1 MSSTSALANQPAA
14 SGTRGED
21 GLRQELGLLDA
32 TMINVGTIIASS
44 IFIVPSAIAAA
55 FTASFPTILV
65 WIVGAVISLCGALCI
80 AELGAAMPKA
90 GGQFVYLQR
99 AFGPVWGYLYGWG
112 SSVVINPASIA
123 AIAVGFATYFGFF
136 VPLSGAGIKAVAI
149 GSIMLLTVI
158 NCFGLKVGAITQ
170 NVVTLVKIAAVV
182 ALMALCLILPGGNVA
197 NFQPFWPLEP
207 ASSLVGAFG
216 VAMVAVLWG
225 YDGWIEITYVGSE
238 MKNPAR
244 DMPRS
249 ILLSTLLV
257 SVLYVG
263 VSIAIL
269 YVLGRGNA
277 ASSQL
282 VAADAMKVVL
292 GVGGATFITLAVLL
306 STLGSNH
313 GIVFTAARIPY
324 AMAREGQFFRW
335 AARLHPRYATPNTSL
350 IVQGFWSSFLVL
362 LGGYNFLI
370 SCMVFVSFL
379 FYSLS
384 CIAVMVLRKK
394 EPGMPRPYRAWGYPV
409 TPVVFVLFS
418 AYLIVNSIRE
428 LPRASLY
435 GAGFLALGLPF
446 YWYFRR
452 KDAKTLR
459 R

>member
-1 MSSTSALANQPAA
+1 MSSSPTLVTQAA
-14 SGTRGED
+14 AGTRGED
-21 GLRQELGLLDA
+21 GLRKELGLLDA

-55 FTASFPTILV
+55 FTASFPTVLV
-65 WIVGAVISLCGALCI
+65 WVVGAVVSLCGALCI

-99 AFGPVWGYLYGWG
+99 AFGPIWGYLYGWG

-123 AIAVGFATYFGFF
+123 AIAVGFATYAGFF
-136 VPLSGAGIKAVAI
+136 LPLSPNGIKAVAI
-149 GSIMLLTVI
+149 GSILLLTFI
-158 NCFGLKVGAITQ
+158 NCFGLKVGAVTQ
-170 NVVTLVKIAAVV
+170 NVVTIVKIAAVV
-182 ALMALCLILPGGNVA
+182 ALVALCLLLPGGSA
-197 NFQPFWPLEP
+197 RNFQPFWPLEP
-207 ASSLVGAFG
+207 ASSLLGAFG

-238 MKNPAR
+238 MKHPAR

-249 ILLSTLLV
+249 ILLSTVLV

-269 YVLGRGNA
+269 YVLGRDNA
-277 ASSQL
+277 AGSTL
-282 VAADAMKVVL
+282 VAADAMRVVL
-292 GVGGATFITLAVLL
+292 GAGGATFITLAVLL

-324 AMAREGQFFRW
+324 AMAREGRFFSW
-335 AARLHPRYATPNTSL
+335 AGKLHPRFDTPNTSL
-350 IVQGFWSSFLVL
+350 IVQGVWSSVLVL

-370 SCMVFVSFL
+370 SCMIFVSFL

-384 CIAVMVLRKK
+384 CIAVIVLRSK
-394 EPGMPRPYRAWGYPV
+394 EPDMPRPYRAWGYPV

-418 AYLIVNSIRE
+418 AYLIGNSIVE

-452 KDAKTLR
+452 REAKTLSG
-459 R
+459 

>member
-1 MSSTSALANQPAA
+1 MASSPILVSQPAA
-14 SGTRGED
+14 AGTRGED
-21 GLRQELGLLDA
+21 GLRKELGLLDA

-55 FTASFPTILV
+55 FTASFPTVLV
-65 WIVGAVISLCGALCI
+65 WVVGALVSLCGALCI

-99 AFGPVWGYLYGWG
+99 AFGPIWGYLYGWG

-123 AIAVGFATYFGFF
+123 AIAVGFATYAGFF
-136 VPLSGAGIKAVAI
+136 LPLSPNGIKALAI
-149 GSIMLLTVI
+149 GSILLLTFI
-158 NCFGLKVGAITQ
+158 NCFGLKVGAVTQ
-170 NVVTLVKIAAVV
+170 NVVTVVKIAAVV
-182 ALMALCLILPGGNVA
+182 ALVALCLLLPGGSSQ
-197 NFQPFWPLEP
+197 NFQPFWPLERT
-207 ASSLVGAFG
+207 SSLLGAFG

-249 ILLSTLLV
+249 ILLSTVLV

-269 YVLGRGNA
+269 YVLGRDNA
-277 ASSQL
+277 SRSTL

-292 GVGGATFITLAVLL
+292 GAGGATFITLAVLL

-324 AMAREGQFFRW
+324 AMAREGRFFSW
-335 AARLHPRYATPNTSL
+335 AGTLHPRFDTPNTSL
-350 IVQGFWSSFLVL
+350 IVQGVWSSLLVL

-370 SCMVFVSFL
+370 SCMIFVSFL

-384 CIAVMVLRKK
+384 CIAVIVLRRK

-418 AYLIVNSIRE
+418 AYLIGNSIVE

-435 GAGFLALGLPF
+435 GVGFLAMGLPF
-446 YWYFRR
+446 YWYFKSRER
-452 KDAKTLR
+452 GIGS
-459 R
+459 

>member
-1 MSSTSALANQPAA
+1 MPSPASIRPPA
-14 SGTRGED
+14 GAPPGED
-21 GLRQELGLLDA
+21 GLRKELGLLDA

-55 FTASFPTILV
+55 FTASFPTVLV
-65 WIVGAVISLCGALCI
+65 WVVGALVSLCGALCV

-136 VPLSGAGIKAVAI
+136 VPLSPTGIKVVAI
-149 GSIMLLTVI
+149 GSILLLTLI

-170 NVVTLVKIAAVV
+170 NVVTIVKIAAVI
-182 ALMALCLILPGGNVA
+182 ALILLCLVLPGGNSG
-197 NFQPFWPLEP
+197 NFQPFWPGEQ
-207 ASSLVGAFG
+207 ASSLLGAFG

-249 ILLSTLLV
+249 ILLSTVLV

-269 YVLGRGNA
+269 YVLGRENA
-277 ASSQL
+277 AKSSL

-292 GVGGATFITLAVLL
+292 GAGGATFITLAVLL

-324 AMAREGQFFRW
+324 AMAREGRFFSW
-335 AARLHPRYATPNTSL
+335 AAELHPRFATPNTSL
-350 IVQGFWSSFLVL
+350 IVQGIWSSFLVL
-362 LGGYNFLI
+362 LGGYGFLI
-370 SCMVFVSFL
+370 SCMVFVSFF
-379 FYSLS
+379 FYAMS
-384 CIAVMVLRKK
+384 CIAVIVLRRR

-418 AYLIVNSIRE
+418 VYLIVNSIIE
-428 LPRASLY
+428 LPRPSLY

-446 YWYFRR
+446 YWYFTRENPGAAPITR
-452 KDAKTLR
+452 
-459 R
+459 